1 MYHHY
6 VRQRNHLL
14 LLFFL
19 TRCQL
24 SILNSVVSIS
34 NCILNLLN
42 QEKVFVKFP
51 SDKEN
56 TDICGQSNSSIGDI
70 AHYNLK
76 HFMLKLCA
84 CKQEQNFFLR
94 YPPSKLIQ

>member
-1 MYHHY
+1 MGLEINAKPYQI
-6 VRQRNHLL
+6 RRKSI
-14 LLFFL
+14 FF
-19 TRCQL
+19 TF
-24 SILNSVVSIS
+24 IL
-34 NCILNLLN
+34 LNLLN
-42 QEKVFVKFP
+42 QEKVFAKFP